1 MLESGFEM
9 GRTASVIYDDEF
21 EYYIDESEDEY
32 DYDYEFKYC
41 WYDDDEGRY
50 VYDDDFEYYDGEE

>member
-1 MLESGFEM
+1 M

-21 EYYIDESEDEY
+21 EYYIDESEDEDED